1 MKIEIFKGFR
11 TVEMRV
17 PLDGADGWV
26 RGWITYRHQTPLHHW
41 RQHSGEGSGMDCA
54 H

>member
-1 MKIEIFKGFR
+1 MKTEFFKGFR
-11 TVEMRV
+11 TGEMRV
-17 PLDGADGWV
+17 PLDGCARLDHLQ
-26 RGWITYRHQTPLHHW
+26 YRHQTPLHHW

>member
-1 MKIEIFKGFR
+1 MKTEFFKGFR
-11 TVEMRV
+11 TGEMRV
-17 PLDGADGWV
+17 PLDG